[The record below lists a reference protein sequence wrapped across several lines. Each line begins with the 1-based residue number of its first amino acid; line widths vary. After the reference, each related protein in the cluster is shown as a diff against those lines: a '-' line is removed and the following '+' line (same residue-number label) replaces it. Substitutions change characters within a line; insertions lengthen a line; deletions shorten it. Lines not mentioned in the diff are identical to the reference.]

1 MRLQPD
7 YRRPLIVAFP
17 DEYADPRQGPFHFLD
32 SADERRFVE
41 GFADCKI
48 RRLGSSRFRKQG
60 DSTHFSTEWMGIP
73 TQQHSLTLY
82 TLLLPPDAIPGEIHF
97 QDPRSDREF
106 RKTVYRDDEQRRYAL
121 YLECRSSFGTFDFVL
136 EADFVHSPERFPESS
151 YSDSKTLLGNYRQ
164 TEHQNVLG
172 GSEMN
177 RVQQFFAE
185 HITMGDSY
193 NAQQAGAMGPNAKAS
208 NMSFQQIWTQNCAD
222 LDMAHLAMELRDL
235 RAEMK
240 SRSTEIE
247 HDAAIASVGAA
258 EQAAGQ
264 ADVVTVLKHLKQAGR
279 WAFEIATKIGTTVAA
294 KAIENAIGG

>member
-1 MRLQPD
+1 
-7 YRRPLIVAFP
+7 
-17 DEYADPRQGPFHFLD
+17 
-32 SADERRFVE
+32 
-41 GFADCKI
+41 
-48 RRLGSSRFRKQG
+48 
-60 DSTHFSTEWMGIP
+60 
-73 TQQHSLTLY
+73 
-82 TLLLPPDAIPGEIHF
+82 
-97 QDPRSDREF
+97 
-106 RKTVYRDDEQRRYAL
+106 
-121 YLECRSSFGTFDFVL
+121 
-136 EADFVHSPERFPESS
+136 
-151 YSDSKTLLGNYRQ
+151 
-164 TEHQNVLG
+164 
-172 GSEMN
+172 MN